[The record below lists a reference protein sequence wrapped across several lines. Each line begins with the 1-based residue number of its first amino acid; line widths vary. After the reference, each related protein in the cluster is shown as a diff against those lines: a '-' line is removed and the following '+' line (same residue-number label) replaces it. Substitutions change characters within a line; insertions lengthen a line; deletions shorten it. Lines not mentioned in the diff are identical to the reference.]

1 MKQRQIA
8 KRIARQGGKL
18 NAWNDFAGEQP
29 SEAFRKITEIVAGVT
44 CVGKKKS
51 KQIDFQTERYLV
63 RNRVEKKQET
73 DKQTN
78 LLLFKSYV
86 S

>member
-1 MKQRQIA
+1 MPGMILLGNSLQKHLENHRNSGWSNLP
-8 KRIARQGGKL
+8 R
-18 NAWNDFAGEQP
+18 E
-29 SEAFRKITEIVAGVT
+29 
-44 CVGKKKS
+44 KKKS